1 MGLRRIIK
9 KRWTWKNYFLKTKM
23 KKMKMTRGMR
33 VAMLKV
39 TMQDLR
45 Q

>member
-9 KRWTWKNYFLKTKM
+9 KMDLEKLFLKTKM
-23 KKMKMTRGMR
+23 KKMKMTHGMR

-39 TMQDLR
+39 TMQDPH